1 MKQIYHL
8 HFAFLIASTLTLTF
22 GQAQNP
28 TNTPRHDFLSKN
40 GSEGVTSAPFGTCDQ
55 GPVTIY
61 TLSNKNG
68 LQIRAMDF
76 GATIVSVVTPDKN
89 GKFEDISLGFDNP
102 QTYAKARLTFGSVG
116 RVINRIAGGH
126 FTLDGIPHDLDR
138 NVPPNTL
145 HGGKLGFARQLWRGE
160 ILSTNPPSVRF
171 TRESP
176 DGEQGFPGTL
186 KSTATFTLSD
196 DNRLI
201 VHYEAVTDKPTV
213 VSLATHTLFNLSGA
227 GNGTILR
234 DIVQINADCYTPT
247 DATGIPTGEIR
258 SVDSTPLDFRKPMQI
273 GARIG
278 QLTNTP
284 QGYDLNYVLRKSSGE
299 DFAAEIYDPV
309 SGRNLRVKTDQP
321 GMQFYTGNLFDGTL
335 IGKGGVIYTPYC
347 AFSCETQHFPDSPNH
362 PEFPSV
368 VLRPGETYST
378 TSEYSFSVR

>member
-1 MKQIYHL
+1 MRPFHHCSATL
-8 HFAFLIASTLTLTF
+8 LAASLLLLN
-22 GQAQNP
+22 A
-28 TNTPRHDFLSKN
+28 PRARSA
-40 GSEGVTSAPFGTCDQ
+40 GEAISGSPSEGVDSAPFGTCGQ

-61 TLSNKNG
+61 TLTNRNG
-68 LQIRAMDF
+68 LQVRVTDF
-76 GATIVSVVTPDKN
+76 GATIVSVVTPDRH
-89 GKFEDISLGFDNP
+89 GKPGDIALGFDDP

-126 FTLDGIPHDLDR
+126 FTLDGIPHDLDK

-145 HGGKLGFARQLWRGE
+145 HGGKLGFARQLWHGE
-160 ILSTNPPSVRF
+160 ILSANPPSVRF

-186 KSTATFTLSD
+186 TVKALFTLTD

-201 VHYEAVTDKPTV
+201 VHYEAETDKPTV
-213 VSLATHTLFNLSGA
+213 VNLGSHTLFNLSGA
-227 GNGTILR
+227 GNGTVLHDMVR
-234 DIVQINADCYTPT
+234 INADAYTPT

-258 SVDSTPLDFRKPMQI
+258 SVEGTPLDFRKPAVI
-273 GARIG
+273 GSRIG

-284 QGYDLNYVLRKSSGE
+284 RGYDLNYVLSRNPKGG
-299 DFAAEIYDPV
+299 FAAEIEDPE
-309 SGRNLRVKTDQP
+309 SGRILRVRTDQP

-335 IGKGGVIYTPYC
+335 IGKGGGAYRPYC

-368 VLRPGETYST
+368 VLRPGESYST
-378 TSEYSFSVR
+378 TTEYVFSAR